1 MEGDFHPLLI
11 PLSQQISNRMG
22 KTIFTRDTT
31 GMTENK
37 LVLDVRLAE

>member
-11 PLSQQISNRMG
+11 RLSQQISNRMG
-22 KTIFTRDTT
+22 KTIFTRDTA

-37 LVLDVRLAE
+37 VLNVRLAE